1 MCMLKGIKSKERE
14 FAAHIKIKKKK
25 DKRFGQH
32 KDFLFSFFWGGGGVR

>member
-14 FAAHIKIKKKK
+14 FAAHIKKKKK

-32 KDFLFSFFWGGGGVR
+32 KDFLFSFFWGGGV

>member
-14 FAAHIKIKKKK
+14 FAAHIKKKK

-32 KDFLFSFFWGGGGVR
+32 KDFLFSFFWGGGV